1 MAFLSRVGE
10 MVEKKMP
17 KIRIYR
23 IDPATFISDRKA
35 ILEELV
41 IEAGLTDEEVNE
53 LFRELHAE
61 PWCEDVGVLDAVID
75 KVAARLGIVIEY
87 EFPQ

>member
-1 MAFLSRVGE
+1 

-61 PWCEDVGVLDAVID
+61 PWCDDPGILDAVIN
-75 KVAARLGIVIEY
+75 KVAERLGFIVQY